1 MVLMGVRQGC
11 DGPQCTTARTYNS
24 ATMQATAP
32 TPDEVRTFIA
42 AGLSCEHLEVEGDG
56 RHFFATI
63 VAAAFEGHSRVA
75 RHQRV
80 YEALGDRMRE
90 QIHAL
95 SMKTL
100 TPAEWQAARAGPAAS
115 ATPAHHH

>member
-1 MVLMGVRQGC
+1 M
-11 DGPQCTTARTYNS
+11 A
-24 ATMQATAP
+24 ATMADP
-32 TPDEVRTFIA
+32 TPDDVRRFIA
-42 AGLSCEHLEVEGDG
+42 QGLRCEHLAVEGDG

-63 VAAAFEGHSRVA
+63 VSPEFEGASRVA

-80 YEALGDRMRE
+80 YRALGDRMRE

-100 TPAEWQAARAGPAAS
+100 TPAEWAASHGSSAAPAA
-115 ATPAHHH
+115 THHH